1 MNIRTERRGLGRGL
15 GELFQRTEPQPVPAS
30 ANGQSEPARWHRFRS
45 VPTSPSCPGSD
56 LPQPSTAQNRF
67 RRGGDE

>member
-30 ANGQSEPARWHRFRS
+30 ANGQSEAAPMAP
-45 VPTSPSCPGSD
+45 VPVGSYFAELPLEAISPNPR
-56 LPQPSTAQNRF
+56 QPEPFST
-67 RRGGDE
+67 RRR